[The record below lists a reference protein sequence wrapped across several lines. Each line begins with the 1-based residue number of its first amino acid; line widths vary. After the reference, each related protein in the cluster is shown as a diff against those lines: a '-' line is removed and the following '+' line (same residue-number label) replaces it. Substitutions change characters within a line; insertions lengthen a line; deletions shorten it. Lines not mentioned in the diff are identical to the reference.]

1 MSTQSIDFR
10 IKGGKKLTG
19 STVTNTS
26 KNGAMGLL
34 CSSLLNRQKTVL
46 HGIPKIEE
54 VHRILEVMTSIGVK
68 TKWLDKNTLEIQP
81 PNKFELD
88 NIDVVAANKTRTILM
103 FLAPLA
109 HLIPEF
115 KLPHSQGCKLGT
127 RTITPHLYAL
137 QKLGIEIKVTDNYYE
152 VDARKLHSNKQ
163 KKQNYKIVMF
173 EMGDTAT
180 ENAIMAAS
188 KMNGTVEIKFAAS
201 NYMVQ
206 DVCFFLENLGVKI
219 EGIGTSNLKIH
230 GQPEIDQEIE
240 HYNSEDPI
248 ESMMW
253 IASSICTGSKFEIQR
268 SPIDFLE
275 LELLKLEKMGLKYQ
289 LSPVYKSKNQK
300 TNLVDITLFPSQ
312 LKASTEK
319 ITSGPY
325 PNINI
330 DNLPFFAPI
339 SALSQGQ
346 TLIHDWVYENRAIYF
361 MELTRLGANMM
372 LADPHRLLITGIKE
386 FSPAQV
392 VCPPALR
399 PAMIIL
405 IAMLASPGESILRN
419 VYSIKRGYE
428 EIAERLNK
436 AGAEVE
442 IINS

>member
-1 MSTQSIDFR
+1 MSDNNYIDFK
-10 IKGGKKLTG
+10 IQGGRKLSG
-19 STVTNTS
+19 SIITNTS

-34 CSSLLNRQKTVL
+34 CASLLNRKKTIL
-46 HGIPKIEE
+46 HGIPQIEE
-54 VHRILEVMTSIGVK
+54 VFRIIEVMISIGVK
-68 TKWLDKNTLEIQP
+68 LKWLNKNTLEIIP
-81 PNKFELD
+81 PDKFQLE
-88 NIDVVAANKTRTILM
+88 NIDVVAANRTRTILM

-109 HLIPEF
+109 HLIPNF

-137 QKLGIEIKVTDNYYE
+137 QELGINIEVGENYYQ
-152 VDARKLHSNKQ
+152 VDASKLNQNKQ

-180 ENAIMAAS
+180 ENALLAAS
-188 KMNGTVEIKFAAS
+188 KMNGKVEIKFASS

-206 DVCFFLENLGVKI
+206 DVCYFLENLGVKI
-219 EGIGTSNLKIH
+219 EGVKTSSLIIH
-230 GQPEIDQEIE
+230 GQPEIAENVE

-253 IASSICTGSKFEIQR
+253 IASSICTGSELTIER
-268 SPIDFLE
+268 SPVDFLE
-275 LELLKLEKMGLKYQ
+275 LELLKLQKMGLKYK
-289 LSPVYKSKNQK
+289 LSIPYKAKNK
-300 TNLVDITLFPSQ
+300 NTDLVDITVYPST
-312 LKASTEK
+312 LKASIEK

-330 DNLPFFAPI
+330 DNLPFFVPI
-339 SALSQGQ
+339 ASLSEGQ

-361 MELTRLGANMM
+361 MELTRLGASMM
-372 LADPHRLLITGIKE
+372 LADPHRLLITGVKE
-386 FSPAQV
+386 FTPAQV

-405 IAMLASPGESILRN
+405 IAMLAAPGTSILRN

-428 EIAERLNK
+428 EISERLNQI
-436 AGAEVE
+436 GASVE
-442 IINS
+442 II

>member
-1 MSTQSIDFR
+1 MSANAIDFR
-10 IKGGKKLTG
+10 IKGGKKLKG

-34 CSSLLNRQKTVL
+34 CSSLLNRNKTIL

-54 VHRILEVMTSIGVK
+54 VNRILEVMTSIGVK
-68 TKWLDKNTLEIQP
+68 TTWLDKNILQITP
-81 PNKFELD
+81 PDKFDLD
-88 NIDVVAANKTRTILM
+88 NIDVTAANKTRTILM

-115 KLPHSQGCKLGT
+115 KLPHSQGCKLGK

-137 QKLGIEIKVTDNYYE
+137 QELGIEIKVSQNYYQ
-152 VDARKLHSNKQ
+152 VDARKLHKNKEKE
-163 KKQNYKIVMF
+163 KKYKIVMF

-188 KMNGTVEIKFAAS
+188 KMKGEVEIKFAAS

-206 DVCFFLENLGVKI
+206 DVCFFLQNLGVKI
-219 EGIGTSNLKIH
+219 SGVGTSHLIIQ

-253 IASSICTGSKFEIQR
+253 IASSICTGSEFVIQR

-275 LELLKLEKMGLKYQ
+275 LELLRLKKMGLKYKTSQ
-289 LSPVYKSKNQK
+289 VYKSKNKQ
-300 TNLVDITLFPSQ
+300 TNLVDITVYPSK

-319 ITSGPY
+319 ITCGPY

-330 DNLPFFAPI
+330 DNLPFFVPI
-339 SALSQGQ
+339 ASLAEGQ

-361 MELTRLGANMM
+361 MELTRLGASMI
-372 LADPHRLLITGIKE
+372 LADPHRLLITGVKE
-386 FSPAQV
+386 FTASQV

-405 IAMLASPGESILRN
+405 IAMLAAPGESILRN

-428 EIAERLNK
+428 EISERLNK
-436 AGAEVE
+436 VGCEIE
-442 IINS
+442 II

>member
-1 MSTQSIDFR
+1 MSDNNYIDFK
-10 IKGGKKLTG
+10 IQGGRKLSG
-19 STVTNTS
+19 SIITNTS

-34 CSSLLNRQKTVL
+34 CASLLNRKKTIL
-46 HGIPKIEE
+46 HGIPQIEE
-54 VHRILEVMTSIGVK
+54 VFRIIEVMISIGVK
-68 TKWLDKNTLEIQP
+68 LKWLNKNTLEIIP
-81 PNKFELD
+81 PDKFQLE
-88 NIDVVAANKTRTILM
+88 NIDVVAANRTRTILM

-109 HLIPEF
+109 HLIPNF

-137 QKLGIEIKVTDNYYE
+137 QELGINIEVGENYYQ
-152 VDARKLHSNKQ
+152 VDATKLHENQQ

-180 ENAIMAAS
+180 ENALLAAS
-188 KMNGTVEIKFAAS
+188 KMNGKVEIKFASS

-206 DVCFFLENLGVKI
+206 DVCYFLENLGVKI
-219 EGIGTSNLKIH
+219 EGVKTSSLIIH
-230 GQPEIDQEIE
+230 GQPEIAENVE

-253 IASSICTGSKFEIQR
+253 IASSICTGSELTIER
-268 SPIDFLE
+268 SPVDFLE
-275 LELLKLEKMGLKYQ
+275 LELLKLQKMGLKYK
-289 LSPVYKSKNQK
+289 LSIPYKAKNK
-300 TNLVDITLFPSQ
+300 NTDLVDITVYPST
-312 LKASTEK
+312 LKASIEK

-330 DNLPFFAPI
+330 DNLPFFVPI
-339 SALSQGQ
+339 ASLSEGQ

-361 MELTRLGANMM
+361 MELTRLGASMM
-372 LADPHRLLITGIKE
+372 LADPHRLLITGVKE
-386 FSPAQV
+386 FTPAQV

-405 IAMLASPGESILRN
+405 IAMLAAPGTSILRN

-428 EIAERLNK
+428 EISERLNQI
-436 AGAEVE
+436 GASVE
-442 IINS
+442 II